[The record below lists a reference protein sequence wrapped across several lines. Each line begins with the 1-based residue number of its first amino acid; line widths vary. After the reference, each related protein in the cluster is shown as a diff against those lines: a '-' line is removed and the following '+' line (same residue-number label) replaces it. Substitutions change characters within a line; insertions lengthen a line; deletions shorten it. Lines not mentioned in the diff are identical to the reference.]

1 MPRATRSSSWSAT
14 TTPRPSRRCPTRS
27 RRSAGSRR
35 APARGSRR
43 SRSSSPR
50 SPSRAAS
57 SSARWCRANTGRS
70 CAGRP
75 TVVSWA
81 PLGVTAAVRG
91 NTEGVSAPEAG
102 VIVNERFRVEV
113 AEDASFTIIDRV
125 TDTKSARMNVLIDEG
140 DRGDEYTYSYAG
152 PTIGS
157 KGLAGR
163 RSTRVDGDRA
173 LVTVDIV
180 LRLPASLRDDR
191 LARRPDLV
199 DERVRFVISLDASAA
214 HVDVSATVTNAA
226 PDHRLQVV
234 CETRLRT

>member
-1 MPRATRSSSWSAT
+1 
-14 TTPRPSRRCPTRS
+14 
-27 RRSAGSRR
+27 
-35 APARGSRR
+35 
-43 SRSSSPR
+43 
-50 SPSRAAS
+50 
-57 SSARWCRANTGRS
+57 
-70 CAGRP
+70 
-75 TVVSWA
+75 
-81 PLGVTAAVRG
+81 
-91 NTEGVSAPEAG
+91 

-125 TDTKSARMNVLIDEG
+125 TDTRSARMNVLIDEG

-157 KGLAGR
+157 KGVAGR

-226 PDHRLQVV
+226 RRSARAAWPCRSRDRDAVGAV
-234 CETRLRT
+234 PRRADVPVLRRPARRGFRHPAGCARGARVPFTGLALVRIGRRALLLVPRRRPGGHALGRP